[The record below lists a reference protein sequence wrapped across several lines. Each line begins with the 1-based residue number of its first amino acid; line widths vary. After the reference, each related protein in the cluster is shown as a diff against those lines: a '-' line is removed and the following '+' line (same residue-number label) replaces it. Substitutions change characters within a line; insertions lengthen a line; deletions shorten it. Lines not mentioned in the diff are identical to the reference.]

1 MPLKKLTLRPG
12 VNKENTRYTNENG
25 WYDSDKIRFRQST
38 PEKIGGWQR
47 ISASTFV
54 GICRSLWAWVT
65 LGAANL
71 LGVGTSLKFY
81 IENGGAYYDI
91 TPIRALNVL
100 TNPFTTTSGS
110 TTVVVTDTIGGYIN
124 KDYVIF
130 YPSYLF
136 TVAITGTAG
145 QFSCATTTLT
155 VGQAIKISGTFGG
168 TGSIT
173 GYTDPTTYYIIAT
186 NGTTTFTLSAT
197 SGGSAITTTAGTPTG
212 LTYTQTVGGLSIT
225 GEYAISYVA
234 TNLSNVAITGTAGQF
249 SCNSA
254 ALFVG
259 QALTISGTYGGTG
272 SITGYVN
279 PTTYFIIATNGTT
292 TFTLSATLGGS
303 AIATTAGS
311 PSGLTYSG
319 VAAFTI
325 QSATAATSTA
335 NGGGV
340 VNAVYEINNGP
351 DFAVTL
357 NGWGAAAW
365 GSGAWGIGGSST
377 DSLRLWS
384 QTNFGEDLI
393 FGPRGG
399 PIYYWDASIGITGST
414 FTVTIAS
421 PGVLSTSL
429 NLTNG
434 TALTLTTT
442 GALPTGLTVGTVYY
456 VVGVSGTSF
465 SLAATYG
472 GSAINTTGV
481 QSGVH
486 SFSPRGIALTALGGG
501 SSVPLIQNFILVS
514 DTSRFV
520 FAFGTNDYGTSTQ
533 NPMLVRWSDQESVV
547 TWTPA
552 ATNQAGSLL
561 FSHGSEIITAMQARQ
576 EILVWTDSSLYSLQ
590 YVGAPVVWGS
600 QLVGDNTSIAS
611 ENAVAYANG
620 VAYWMGVDKF
630 YKYDGRTQTLQCDLR
645 QYVFENINKAQ
656 FQQVFAGTNEGF
668 NEIWWFYCSGTSTVI
683 DSYVVFNYAENQGQ
697 GCWYYGSLGRT
708 AWLDSGLRDY
718 PIAATYSYNIVNHEQ
733 GVDNNET
740 GTTLP
745 IEAFINSAEFDVDD
759 GDKFGFVWRV
769 LPDFKFDGSTAASPQ
784 VTLTLKPMQNSGS
797 GYNDPTSLG
806 GSDNA
811 SVTRTATV
819 PIEKF
824 TGQVYIRVRG
834 RQMAMEYRSTALGVQ
849 WQAGSPRLDIRQ
861 DGRR

>member
-1 MPLKKLTLRPG
+1 MLKKIVLRPG
-12 VNKENTRYTNENG
+12 INKENTRYTNENG
-25 WYDSDKIRFRQST
+25 YYDCDKIRFRQST

-65 LGAANL
+65 LGSANL
-71 LGVGTSLKFY
+71 LGLGTNLKFY
-81 IENGGAYYDI
+81 IENGGSYYDI
-91 TPIRALNVL
+91 TPVRAEVTL
-100 TNPFTTTSGS
+100 TNPFATVNTSK
-110 TTVVVTDTIGGYIN
+110 TVTVTDAAGGYITN
-124 KDYVIF
+124 DYV
-130 YPSYLF
+130 
-136 TVAITGTAG
+136 
-145 QFSCATTTLT
+145 
-155 VGQAIKISGTFGG
+155 
-168 TGSIT
+168 
-173 GYTDPTTYYIIAT
+173 
-186 NGTTTFTLSAT
+186 TFTGAT
-197 SGGSAITTTAGTPTG
+197 A
-212 LTYTQTVGGLSIT
+212 VGG
-225 GEYAISYVA
+225 
-234 TNLSNVAITGTAGQF
+234 
-249 SCNSA
+249 
-254 ALFVG
+254 
-259 QALTISGTYGGTG
+259 LTISGEYQITVTG
-272 SITGYVN
+272 S
-279 PTTYFIIATNGTT
+279 TTYTIK
-292 TFTLSATLGGS
+292 
-303 AIATTAGS
+303 
-311 PSGLTYSG
+311 
-319 VAAFTI
+319 AA
-325 QSATAATSTA
+325 SAATSTA
-335 NGGGV
+335 TGGGTV
-340 VNAVYEINNGP
+340 YAVYQINTGP
-351 DFAVTL
+351 AYAVPLT
-357 NGWGAAAW
+357 GWGAGAW
-365 GSGAWGIGGSST
+365 GSGSWGLGSTST

-384 QTNFGEDLI
+384 QSNFGEDLI

-399 PIYYWDASIGITGST
+399 PIYYWDASIGFLGST

-429 NLTNG
+429 NLVNG

-456 VVGVSGTSF
+456 VVNVSGTQF

-472 GSAINTTGV
+472 GSAINTSGS
-481 QSGVH
+481 QSPTH
-486 SFSPRGIALTALGGG
+486 SFSPRGIPFTSLGGG

-520 FAFGTNDYGTSTQ
+520 FAFGTNDYGSATQ

-561 FSHGSEIITAMQARQ
+561 FSHGSQIITAMQARQ

-630 YKYDGRTQTLQCDLR
+630 YKYDGRTQTLPCDLR
-645 QYVFENINKAQ
+645 QYVFENINKLQ
-656 FQQVFAGTNEGF
+656 FEQVFAGTNEGF
-668 NEIWWFYCSGTSTVI
+668 NEIWWFYVSNASTDYTI

-849 WQAGSPRLDIRQ
+849 WQAGSPRIDIRQ

>member
-47 ISASTFV
+47 ISSSTFV

-65 LGAANL
+65 LGSANL
-71 LGVGTSLKFY
+71 LGIGTNLKFY
-81 IENGGAYYDI
+81 IENGGSYYDI
-91 TPIRALNVL
+91 TPIRSEATL
-100 TNPFTTTSGS
+100 TNPFATTNTSK
-110 TTVVVTDTIGGYIN
+110 TVTVTDAAGGYITN
-124 KDYVIF
+124 DYVTF
-130 YPSYLF
+130 NAVYLS
-136 TVAITGTAG
+136 TVVITGTAG
-145 QFSCATTTLT
+145 QFSCATTSLS

-212 LTYTQTVGGLSIT
+212 LTYTQTVGGLVIS
-225 GEYAISYVA
+225 GEYQ
-234 TNLSNVAITGTAGQF
+234 IT
-249 SCNSA
+249 
-254 ALFVG
+254 V
-259 QALTISGTYGGTG
+259 TG
-272 SITGYVN
+272 S
-279 PTTYFIIATNGTT
+279 TTY
-292 TFTLSATLGGS
+292 
-303 AIATTAGS
+303 
-311 PSGLTYSG
+311 
-319 VAAFTI
+319 TI
-325 QSATAATSTA
+325 QAASAATSTA
-335 NGGGV
+335 TGGGTV
-340 VNAVYEINNGP
+340 YAVYQINVGP
-351 DFAVTL
+351 AYAVPL
-357 NGWGAAAW
+357 VGWGAGAW
-365 GSGAWGIGGSST
+365 GSGTWGNGSSST

-384 QTNFGEDLI
+384 QSNFGEDLI
-393 FGPRGG
+393 YGPRAG
-399 PIYYWDASIGITGST
+399 PIYYWKASIGFTGST

-429 NLTNG
+429 NLSNG

-442 GALPTGLTVGTVYY
+442 GALPTGLLVGTVYY
-456 VVGVSGTSF
+456 VVNVSGTQF

-472 GSAINTTGV
+472 GSAINTSGT

-533 NPMLVRWSDQESVV
+533 NPMLVRWSDQESPV

-561 FSHGSEIITAMQARQ
+561 FSHGSQIVTAMQARQ

-600 QLVGDNTSIAS
+600 QIVGDNTSIAG

-630 YKYDGRTQTLQCDLR
+630 YKYDGRTQTLPCDLR
-645 QYVFENINKAQ
+645 QYVFENINKLQ
-656 FQQVFAGTNEGF
+656 FEQVFAGTNEGF
-668 NEIWWFYCSGTSTVI
+668 NEIWWFYVSNSSADYTI
-683 DSYVVFNYAENQGQ
+683 DSYVIFNYAENQGQ
-697 GCWYYGSLGRT
+697 GCWYYGSMART
-708 AWLDSGLRDY
+708 AWMDSGLRDY

-733 GVDNNET
+733 GLDNNET

-745 IEAFINSAEFDVDD
+745 IEAFVNSAEFDVDD
-759 GDKFGFVWRV
+759 GDRFGFVWRV
-769 LPDFKFDGSTAASPQ
+769 LPDFKFDGSTATNPQ

-811 SVTRTATV
+811 TVTRTASV

-849 WQAGSPRLDIRQ
+849 WQAGSPRIDIRQ

>member
-1 MPLKKLTLRPG
+1 MLKKIVLRPG
-12 VNKENTRYTNENG
+12 INKENTRYTNENG
-25 WYDSDKIRFRQST
+25 YYDSDKIRFRQST

-65 LGAANL
+65 LGSANL
-71 LGVGTSLKFY
+71 LGLGTNLKFY
-81 IENGGAYYDI
+81 IENGGSYYDI
-91 TPIRALNVL
+91 TPVRSEATL
-100 TNPFTTTSGS
+100 TNPFATTNASK
-110 TTVVVTDTIGGYIN
+110 TVTVTDATGGYITN
-124 KDYVIF
+124 DYVTF
-130 YPSYLF
+130 NAVYLS
-136 TVAITGTAG
+136 TVVITGTAG
-145 QFSCATTTLT
+145 QFSCATTALS

-168 TGSIT
+168 TGSII

-212 LTYTQTVGGLSIT
+212 LTYTQTVGGLVIS
-225 GEYAISYVA
+225 GEYQ
-234 TNLSNVAITGTAGQF
+234 IT
-249 SCNSA
+249 
-254 ALFVG
+254 V
-259 QALTISGTYGGTG
+259 TG
-272 SITGYVN
+272 A
-279 PTTYFIIATNGTT
+279 TTY
-292 TFTLSATLGGS
+292 
-303 AIATTAGS
+303 
-311 PSGLTYSG
+311 
-319 VAAFTI
+319 TI
-325 QSATAATSTA
+325 QAASAATSTA
-335 NGGGV
+335 TGGGTV
-340 VNAVYEINNGP
+340 YAVYQINTGP
-351 DFAVTL
+351 AYAVPL
-357 NGWGAAAW
+357 VGWGAGAW
-365 GSGAWGIGGSST
+365 GSGSWGLGSTST

-384 QTNFGEDLI
+384 QSNFGEDLI

-399 PIYYWDASIGITGST
+399 PIYYWDASIGFTGST

-486 SFSPRGIALTALGGG
+486 SFSPRGIALTSLGGG
-501 SSVPLIQNFILVS
+501 ASVPLIQNFILVS

-520 FAFGTNDYGTSTQ
+520 FAFGTNDYGGSSQ

-547 TWTPA
+547 SWTPA

-590 YVGAPVVWGS
+590 YVGPPVVWGS

-630 YKYDGRTQTLQCDLR
+630 YKYDGRTQTLPCDLR
-645 QYVFENINKAQ
+645 QYVFENVNKLQ
-656 FQQVFAGTNEGF
+656 FEQVFAGTNEGF
-668 NEIWWFYCSGTSTVI
+668 NEVWWFYVSNASVDNTI

-697 GCWYYGSLGRT
+697 GCWYYGSMART
-708 AWLDSGLRDY
+708 AWMDSGLRDY

-834 RQMAMEYRSTALGVQ
+834 RQMALEYRSTALGVQ
-849 WQAGSPRLDIRQ
+849 WQAGSPRIDIRQ